1 MEHPSEA
8 PIQLRPGSLI
18 AKGLRDLF
26 RPPLGLLLLIDL
38 LIFGALASLS
48 DQVDGASL
56 FGAILLTVVSA
67 FVQIALTMAAAS
79 EEQRS
84 ADEWVKLAFKRGV
97 FWRFIL
103 TGIVTMVAVFIG
115 LLALIIGGL
124 ILGAMLGLAQTVAIQ
139 ERVWPS
145 PAIRR
150 SIALSKGHRMPI
162 GSIFAITFILPN
174 ALLQAGAQL
183 RWDREL
189 GLAWDALGAIA
200 TVLTLVGVV
209 ALARAYVALG
219 GRPTEITPAAPPLR
233 SSNEG

>member
-1 MEHPSEA
+1 MDEPRT
-8 PIQLRPGSLI
+8 IQLRPGNLL
-18 AKGLRDLF
+18 ANGLRDLF
-26 RPPLGLLLLIDL
+26 RPPFALLLLIDL
-38 LIFGALASLS
+38 LIFGALASVS
-48 DQVDGASL
+48 DQVDDPSL
-56 FGAILLTVVSA
+56 FGLILLTVVSA

-84 ADEWVKLAFKRGV
+84 ADEWVKLAFRRGV

-103 TGIVTMVAVFIG
+103 TGIVTIAAVFVG
-115 LLALIIGGL
+115 LLAFIVGGL
-124 ILGAMLGLAQTVAIQ
+124 ILGAMVGLAQTVAIQ
-139 ERVWPS
+139 EREWPA

-174 ALLQAGAQL
+174 ALMQAGAQL

-189 GLAWDALGAIA
+189 GLAWDALGAAA
-200 TVLTLVGVV
+200 TVLTLAGVV

-219 GRPTEITPAAPPLR
+219 GKSTEVAPAAAPLR
-233 SSNEG
+233 